1 MRFFKGLSI
10 LTLLLVLFGCGEK
23 EKENVLKVWAWDPN
37 FNIKSI
43 ELAKESYN
51 KKNPDNQVELEVVE
65 MSRLDLEQKLI
76 TVLSTGDKSTYPD
89 ILLLGDRNAPM
100 ILNTYNEAF
109 TELQDIINYDN
120 FAQYKVGG
128 MTIEDKI
135 YGVPFD
141 TGVTGIYYRKDIL
154 EKAGYTEK
162 DLENIT
168 WNKFVEIGKNVKEKT
183 NIDMITFVPNEMTT
197 FETILQSQGSNYF
210 KKDGSINLI
219 GNEAAKESLIVIK
232 NMLDN
237 KIVKQAIDWT
247 TFIGAVNGGTAASS
261 VSGSWF
267 TATVMSVPEQS
278 GLWRIAPTP
287 RTDNGFGLNSSNEG
301 GASWY
306 VMNTNKKDLAKKFLS
321 ETLGSDIEL
330 YQILLKEAGVVG
342 TYIPA
347 GEGEVYATGVE
358 FFGGQKIYQDFIKW
372 MSLVPNVEYGRY
384 YGEVSSNIMML
395 LPDYY
400 SGKISEDELLEKAQE
415 KTQQLISK

>member
-1 MRFFKGLSI
+1 MRFLKGLSI
-10 LTLLLVLFGCGEK
+10 LMLLLVLFGCGEK

-247 TFIGAVNGGTAASS
+247 TFIGAVNGGTAA
-261 VSGSWF
+261 
-267 TATVMSVPEQS
+267 
-278 GLWRIAPTP
+278 
-287 RTDNGFGLNSSNEG
+287 
-301 GASWY
+301 
-306 VMNTNKKDLAKKFLS
+306 
-321 ETLGSDIEL
+321 
-330 YQILLKEAGVVG
+330 LKRG
-342 TYIPA
+342 
-347 GEGEVYATGVE
+347 
-358 FFGGQKIYQDFIKW
+358 
-372 MSLVPNVEYGRY
+372 
-384 YGEVSSNIMML
+384 
-395 LPDYY
+395 
-400 SGKISEDELLEKAQE
+400 
-415 KTQQLISK
+415 